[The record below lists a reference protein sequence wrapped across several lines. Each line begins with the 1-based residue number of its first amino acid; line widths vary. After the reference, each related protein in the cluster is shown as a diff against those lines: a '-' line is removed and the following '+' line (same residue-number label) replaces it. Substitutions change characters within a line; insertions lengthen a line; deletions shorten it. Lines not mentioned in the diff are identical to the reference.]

1 MVWGLFPSESL
12 RGTQKYYIFSKGSYK
27 VGRRECDIT
36 VQTDTAVSRL
46 HAEIIFDEVD
56 QSCVRVV
63 DRSKFGT
70 WINKELGA
78 KAVRLRENQE
88 AMINDGDLVSFGTGN
103 ATFRFCFISFLFYI
117 HGFESDGVNRSL
129 EATISSIG
137 GSAAYNWN
145 ALCTHAVVE
154 RTSPRPIVL
163 CDWLQVLREKSIRT
177 EVPSCAS
184 YTATLVLE
192 GTPVKIAESKTRDK
206 CLEGYTF
213 ILGSSCNKYKFWD
226 KLETL
231 LEVVGARF
239 LSVDEF
245 CSDSQTST
253 DGENCHFVL
262 VIPEEARNEFNHHK
276 QLTSL
281 SRVSDVKL
289 VAAILSGRLEPSNI
303 EPASIVVSS
312 SHSTDDTIVAD
323 SDVEIDTAA
332 SDHVDNSSKLEDVM
346 KHECEGED
354 FVGPPYE
361 KSAREH
367 EIQDVVRF
375 PDKYSSRAH
384 EVEDVIRSPDKISA
398 TENKGTD
405 ENAVN
410 YNISKDKTG
419 ISSSRGAGTILLKK
433 KDKIDASVTDEFR
446 NSDIIYNPDLIVR
459 NIMAP
464 VQLNSNS
471 KNVVNFKNFRKKD
484 IVSGNSFRDL
494 IPFSKDYYK
503 EGDDRTTDYMRE
515 ERKRKQMEA
524 IAEDLFN
531 NEKARKRAGPGTS
544 LGPCLLADDI
554 ELLLFCFALKFIRKI
569 NG

>member
-1 MVWGLFPSESL
+1 M
-12 RGTQKYYIFSKGSYK
+12 
-27 VGRRECDIT
+27 
-36 VQTDTAVSRL
+36 SRL

-88 AMINDGDLVSFGTGN
+88 AMINDGDLISFGTGN

-154 RTSPRPIVL
+154 RTSPVTNALIEAVIAKRPIVL

-410 YNISKDKTG
+410 YDISKDKTG

-446 NSDIIYNPDLIVR
+446 NSDVIYNPDLIVR
-459 NIMAP
+459 NITAP

-544 LGPCLLADDI
+544 LRA
-554 ELLLFCFALKFIRKI
+554 LFARR
-569 NG
+569 